1 MGSVGARGNE
11 LELNLMTAM
20 SHAAVPPRSAIPV
33 DKTWDLE
40 SVYASPADWEADF
53 TAVDG
58 RIAEISARSGVIGYS
73 AADLLATLKLRDEIW
88 TKVEQV
94 SVFAHLRYAEDSGNT
109 TNSAMASRASGLA
122 ARAQAAAAYIDP
134 AILAIEPSTLQSWVE
149 SEPGLQQYR
158 FAFEDLDRMRPHVRS
173 GEVEAVL
180 AQASEIARA
189 PYTTSSTLTD
199 TELPFGTILDS
210 DGTTVQLSQGNVER
224 YLASTDPAVRRSAWT
239 VAADAHLAFSN
250 TLGEILQTGIK
261 ADVFYS
267 RAHDFPT
274 ALEASLAPTNLPPA
288 VFHNLIETVRRNYPT
303 WHRYFRVRRQL
314 LGVDELHPGDLH
326 APLGEGAPVIS
337 WEEGVELVLKTLEP
351 MGEEYV
357 ELNRKG
363 MASRWVDVLP
373 NQGKGSGAFSSGSY
387 TTQPFISMNWHD
399 DLGSVSTLTHELGHS
414 CHSWHVN
421 HSQPVGYS
429 SYSMSSAETAS
440 NFHQALMGKYLL
452 DTHDERGWLLA
463 ILEERMANHFRYFFI
478 MPILAQFELWAHG
491 EIEAGRALTGDSM
504 TDKLAELFMEGYGG
518 EVVVDEHDRPRLGV
532 TWAQFPHLF
541 MNFYVFQYAVGI
553 SAAAALARPILAGD
567 TEARDRYIAFLQEGG
582 SSYPIDQLRR
592 AGIDM
597 SSPEPVQ
604 AAFDILAGY
613 VDRLEELAKSA

>member
-1 MGSVGARGNE
+1 MSA
-11 LELNLMTAM
+11 T

-33 DKTWDLE
+33 DKTWNLE
-40 SVYASPADWEADF
+40 GVYATPADWESDF
-53 TAVDG
+53 SATDA
-58 RIAEISARSGVIGYS
+58 RIPELASHAGTIGDS
-73 AADLLATLKLRDEIW
+73 AAALLATLSLRDELAAL
-88 TKVEQV
+88 VEQV
-94 SVFAHLRYAEDSGNT
+94 AVFAHLRYAQDSGDT
-109 TNSAMASRASGLA
+109 SNSAMASRASGLA
-122 ARAQAAAAYIDP
+122 ARFSAAAAYISP
-134 AILAIEPSTLQSWVE
+134 AILGIEPATLEGWLS
-149 SEPGLQQYR
+149 SEAGLAAYR
-158 FAFEDLDRMRPHVRS
+158 FEIEDLDRMRPHVRS
-173 GEVEAVL
+173 AEVEAVL
-180 AQASEIARA
+180 AQASEIAQA

-199 TELPFGTILDS
+199 TELPFGTIIDS
-210 DGTTVQLSQGNVER
+210 DGTTVQLSQGNIER
-224 YLASTDPAVRRSAWT
+224 YLSSTDPTVRRSAWT

-267 RAHDFPT
+267 RAHDFPN
-274 ALEASLAPTNLPPA
+274 ALEASLAPTNLPPS

-314 LGVDELHPGDLH
+314 LGVDQLHPGDLH

-337 WEEGVELVLKTLEP
+337 WEEGVELVLKTLQP
-351 MGEEYV
+351 MGDEYV
-357 ELNRKG
+357 RLNQRG
-363 MASRWVDVLP
+363 MAERWVDVLP

-387 TTQPFISMNWHD
+387 TTQPFISMNWQD

-421 HSQPVGYS
+421 HAQPIGYS
-429 SYSMSSAETAS
+429 GYSMSSAETAS

-452 DTHDERGWLLA
+452 ESHDERGWLLA

-491 EIEAGRALTGDSM
+491 EIEAGRALTGDGM

-518 EVVVDEHDRPRLGV
+518 EVVVDEHDRPRLGI

-553 SAAAALARPILAGD
+553 SAAAALAQPILAGD
-567 TEARDRYIAFLQEGG
+567 TEARDRYIAFLREGG
-582 SSYPIDQLRR
+582 SSYPIDQLQR

-613 VDRLEELAKSA
+613 VDRLEELAKTD

>member
-1 MGSVGARGNE
+1 
-11 LELNLMTAM
+11 MTAS
-20 SHAAVPPRSAIPV
+20 SHAAVPARSAIPV

-40 SVYASPADWEADF
+40 SVYASPADWEAAF
-53 TAVDG
+53 TAIDG
-58 RIAEISARSGVIGYS
+58 RIAELASHAGSIGSSAD
-73 AADLLATLKLRDEIW
+73 ALLATLTLRDELM
-88 TKVEQV
+88 TEVEQV
-94 SVFAHLRYAEDSGNT
+94 VVFAHLRYAEDSGNT
-109 TNSAMASRASGLA
+109 TNAAMASRASGLG
-122 ARAQAAAAYIDP
+122 ARFSAAAAFISP
-134 AILAIEPSTLQSWVE
+134 AILAIDPATLRDWAGTE
-149 SEPGLQQYR
+149 AGLSAYR
-158 FAFEDLDRMRPHVRS
+158 FEFEDLDRMRPHVRS
-173 GEVEAVL
+173 AEVEAVL
-180 AQASEIARA
+180 AQATEVARA

-199 TELPFGTILDS
+199 TELPFGTIIDS
-210 DGTTVQLSQGNVER
+210 DGSSVQLSQGNIER
-224 YLASTDPAVRRSAWT
+224 YLGSTDATVRRSAWT
-239 VAADAHLAFSN
+239 VAADAHLAFQN
-250 TLGEILQTGIK
+250 TLGDILQTGIK

-267 RAHDFPT
+267 RAHNFPT

-337 WEEGVELVLKTLEP
+337 WEEGVELVLETLQP

-357 ELNRKG
+357 ELNRQG
-363 MASRWVDVLP
+363 MAGRWVDVLP
-373 NQGKGSGAFSSGSY
+373 NKGKGSGAFSSGSY

-421 HSQPVGYS
+421 HSQPIGYS
-429 SYSMSSAETAS
+429 GYSMSAAETAS

-491 EIEAGRALTGDSM
+491 EIEAGRALTGEGM

-518 EVVVDEHDRPRLGV
+518 EVVVDRADRPRLGV

-553 SAAAALARPILAGD
+553 SAAAALAKPILAGD
-567 TEARDRYIAFLQEGG
+567 TDARDRYLAFLREGG
-582 SSYPIDQLRR
+582 SSYPIDQLKR

-613 VDRLEELAKSA
+613 VDRLEELAGNA